1 MSESHHRGRVRS
13 TSGTITYVIIVGE
26 PWKSDQ
32 EESIG
37 FSWKERSEGLL
48 TVQTLRITI
57 PGMQVVIGPQDLE
70 DEGDK
75 LLGERRDE

>member
-1 MSESHHRGRVRS
+1 MSESHHRGQVKS

-26 PWKSDQ
+26 PWKSAQ
-32 EESIG
+32 EERVG

-48 TVQTLRITI
+48 TIQTLRITI

-70 DEGDK
+70 DEEGK
-75 LLGERRDE
+75 LGGQER

>member
-1 MSESHHRGRVRS
+1 M
-13 TSGTITYVIIVGE
+13 ITYVIIVGE
-26 PWKSDQ
+26 PWKSA
-32 EESIG
+32 EEEG
-37 FSWKERSEGLL
+37 VRFAWRERREGSV

-75 LLGERRDE
+75 LGGQER

>member
-1 MSESHHRGRVRS
+1 VRFA
-13 TSGTITYVIIVGE
+13 
-26 PWKSDQ
+26 WR
-32 EESIG
+32 
-37 FSWKERSEGLL
+37 ERREGSV

-75 LLGERRDE
+75 LGGQER

>member
-1 MSESHHRGRVRS
+1 MSESYHRSRARS

-26 PWKSDQ
+26 PWKAA
-32 EESIG
+32 EEEKMG
-37 FSWKERSEGLL
+37 FAWRERREGSL
-48 TVQTLRITI
+48 TIQTLHITI

-75 LLGERRDE
+75 FGGQER

>member
-1 MSESHHRGRVRS
+1 MSESHHRSRVRS

-26 PWKSDQ
+26 PCKSA
-32 EESIG
+32 EEEVR
-37 FSWKERSEGLL
+37 FAWRERREGSL
-48 TVQTLRITI
+48 TIQTLRITI

-75 LLGERRDE
+75 LGGQER